1 MSIYM
6 DMELEQIELKVIWR
20 QKQIDY
26 FESIGKPYFD
36 LDPYINEAVDQIYAE
51 NRPNLIPDSL
61 EEIYS
66 YAIRVAEKTMFVQL

>member
-1 MSIYM
+1 
-6 DMELEQIELKVIWR
+6 MEAIMK

-36 LDPYINEAVDQIYAE
+36 LDPYLGEALDQIYAE
-51 NRPNLIPDSL
+51 RRPNLIPDSL

-66 YAIRVAEKTMFVQL
+66 YAIRVAEKAMLVQL